1 MSRSAPPAPQIFRP
15 ARAVTGLWPTVL
27 AALLRGEDL
36 PAPLTEQVMD
46 EIVSDTATP
55 AQIAAFAVL
64 LRAKGE
70 TADEIA
76 GLVASLMRGAA
87 PVPLEGAAVDI
98 VGTGG
103 DGADTVNISTM
114 AALVVA
120 GTGRRVIKHGA
131 RGSSSACGAADVLE
145 ELGVRID
152 LPADGVARTVAACG
166 IGFCFAPA
174 FQPGLRHTSVPRRQL
189 GVPTVFNLLGPLI
202 NPARPPASLVGCA
215 DLAKAPLL
223 AQVFADRGVTAL
235 VVRGD
240 DGIDELTTTTTSTMW
255 IAGDSRVEQL
265 HIDPAA
271 LGVPTARAGA
281 LRGDDRVHNASVVR
295 DVLAGERG
303 PVRNAVLINAA
314 AAIVAH
320 DVANR
325 PLSPAAI
332 LDALPE
338 ALDLAARSID
348 SGAATRTLQNWIQ
361 ASNADERSST

>member
-1 MSRSAPPAPQIFRP
+1 MSRSAPPSLQIPRP
-15 ARAVTGLWPTVL
+15 ARAVPGLWPTVL

-36 PAPLTEQVMD
+36 PAPLAEQVMD
-46 EIVSDTATP
+46 EIVSDSATP

-70 TADEIA
+70 TAAEIA
-76 GLVASLMRGAA
+76 GLVASLLRNAA
-87 PVPLEGAAVDI
+87 PVLLEGAAVDI

-145 ELGVRID
+145 ELGVPIG
-152 LPADGVARTVAACG
+152 LPADGVATTVRAGG
-166 IGFCFAPA
+166 IGFCFAPV
-174 FQPGLRHTSVPRRQL
+174 FQPGLRHTSVPRRQI

-202 NPARPPASLVGCA
+202 NPARPSASLIGCA
-215 DLAKAPLL
+215 DLTKAPLL

-240 DGIDELTTTTTSTMW
+240 DGLDELTTTTTSTMW

-265 HIDPAA
+265 RVDPAA
-271 LGVPTARAGA
+271 LGIPAAPAGA
-281 LRGDDRVHNASVVR
+281 LRGGDRVHNATVLR
-295 DVLAGERG
+295 HVLAGEPG
-303 PVRNAVLINAA
+303 PVREAVLLNAA
-314 AAIVAH
+314 AAIIAH
-320 DVANR
+320 DVANGPR
-325 PLSPAAI
+325 SPAAI
-332 LDALPE
+332 LDALPG
-338 ALDLAARSID
+338 ALDLATRSID
-348 SGAATRTLQNWIQ
+348 SGAATRTLRNWIQ
-361 ASNADERSST
+361 AGNADERPST